1 MRRQPRRRRDPD
13 KLPYAQLVMIF
24 GVVALLVAGILIM
37 AGGSDDPLAEQIV
50 PPLEAETGATGE
62 SEVTPYTSQAID
74 GAPIPRQT
82 EPNAPEEHE
91 DPQGTGLQPEGAASA
106 TGSMVS
112 VARRFAQLSINRPT
126 DPVESSALNQ
136 DLVEL
141 SAGTLARDLANSSGE
156 STAAQIPSTGE
167 ILDLIELEKENDY
180 GEVLVVTKL
189 SVIDINTKK
198 PLDPTYIN
206 YLVRLEQTPT
216 GSYAVTSWEPQM

>member
-1 MRRQPRRRRDPD
+1 MKRRSRQRDTD
-13 KLPYAQLVMIF
+13 KLPYAQLAMIF
-24 GVVALLVAGILIM
+24 GVVALLVAGMLIM

-50 PPLEAETGATGE
+50 PPITSETGATGQ

-82 EPNAPEEHE
+82 EPDAPEEHV
-91 DPQGTGLQPEGAASA
+91 DPEGTGLQPEGAASVN
-106 TGSMVS
+106 GSMIS
-112 VARRFAQLSINRPT
+112 IARQFAQLSINRPT
-126 DPVESSALNQ
+126 DPIESAALNK

-141 SAGTLARDLANSSGE
+141 SAGQLAQDLANSSGE

-167 ILDLIELEKENDY
+167 ILDVIELKRENDY

-189 SVIDINTKK
+189 SVIDLNTKK
-198 PLDPTYIN
+198 PLDPTYLN